1 MILIFALLYGIFA
14 IFVVWLAYNLKF
26 GEVCTWLVLIPISGL
41 IFGDWVLE
49 KVNKYFAKKLR
60 KPLSQRIN
68 FDLYMAILNAFM
80 YLSIYTAG
88 ALWVYRLNGN
98 FLFVPL
104 IMLIGMLSGAHT
116 IKKVYG

>member
-1 MILIFALLYGIFA
+1 MVLIFALLYGIFA
-14 IFVVWLAYNLKF
+14 IFVVWLASNLKF

-49 KVNKYFAKKLR
+49 KVNKYFAEKLR

-88 ALWVYRLNGN
+88 ALWVYRLSGN

-104 IMLIGMLSGAHT
+104 IMLIGMLFGAHT